1 MRIPSCE
8 LPDYDTPLPE
18 TVTDLLRRVRT
29 IAVVGLSPK
38 DTRDSHRVAR
48 YLMDRGYGIV
58 PVNPGQREILGR
70 TCYRSLTEIPFPV
83 DLVDVFMN
91 PSRVEMVVDQA
102 IEKGFPAIWLQLGVV
117 HPEAALKAMNAGIQV
132 VMDRCIMTDH
142 MRCRIHP

>member
-1 MRIPSCE
+1 VRVSIPSCE
-8 LPDYDTPLPE
+8 LPDYDTPLPAM
-18 TVTDLLRRVRT
+18 VTDLLRRART

-48 YLMDRGYGIV
+48 YLLDQGYAIV
-58 PVNPGQREILGR
+58 PVNPGQKQILGR
-70 TCYRSLTEIPFPV
+70 SCYRSLMEIPFSV

-91 PSRVEMVVDQA
+91 PSRVEMIVNQS

-117 HPEAALKAMNAGIQV
+117 HPEAARKATNAGLQV

-142 MRCRIHP
+142 MRMA

>member
-1 MRIPSCE
+1 VRVRIPRCE
-8 LPDYDTPLPE
+8 LPDYDAPLPAM
-18 TVTDLLRRVRT
+18 VTDLLRRART

-48 YLMDRGYGIV
+48 YLMDQGYTIV
-58 PVNPGQREILGR
+58 PVNPGQKEILGR
-70 TCYRSLTEIPFPV
+70 TCYRSLMEIPFPV

-91 PSRVEMVVDQA
+91 PSRVEMVVAQS

-117 HPEAALKAMNAGIQV
+117 HLEAARKAMNAGIQV

-142 MRCRIHP
+142 MSMAA